1 MITTPA
7 TERPIAVLERL
18 PEVEPDNG
26 ANRRGDPHFMTSLAR
41 GLLVIR
47 AFAGLRRGR
56 TIAQISRLTGI
67 SRAAVRR
74 CLYTLCELGYAR
86 CEGRMYRLLPKVLT
100 LGHYAVDPAGTA
112 SGSAAYPTR
121 TGLAP
126 RRDAHGL

>member
-1 MITTPA
+1 MITS
-7 TERPIAVLERL
+7 LERL

-26 ANRRGDPHFMTSLAR
+26 ANRQGDPQFMTSLAR

-47 AFAGLRRGR
+47 AFAGLRRER
-56 TIAQISRLTGI
+56 TIAQVSRLTGL

-100 LGHYAVDPAGTA
+100 LGHDAFNVTARSGGTE
-112 SGSAAYPTR
+112 
-121 TGLAP
+121 AP
-126 RRDAHGL
+126 RSTL